1 MHDKG
6 YYHSYLEE
14 ALVTNTPTIPQALV
28 PLPKTPA
35 RATALPAIVR
45 REGILLNPALS
56 VQGGRHAIPRG
67 QDSGN
72 LRPAGQPDPRPG
84 RPAASPR

>member
-6 YYHSYLEE
+6 YYHSYCQQVLM
-14 ALVTNTPTIPQALV
+14 TNYPRPFSQALV

-56 VQGGRHAIPRG
+56 VQGGRHAIP
-67 QDSGN
+67 
-72 LRPAGQPDPRPG
+72 
-84 RPAASPR
+84 